1 MVVIGKWS
9 VKCKL
14 VEIIRNLCY
23 LQVFKLQLCKRM
35 MSCGMCRNQSYSN
48 INIDETIPH
57 LTNLPFLGD
66 LKNMSKRNKYKFNIK
81 KYKTLFFLRVCVCVL
96 VFIKIQQL
104 EINYVLSPT
113 SELFMGC
120 LGRGTFLPPA
130 PTTTGFGTSVIL
142 LFRLNGFGA
151 RTAAWTIAVI
161 LQLDALGGLKRSEA
175 WRKFQDLWNFDWNPT
190 LLFGGA
196 NRKIHT
202 STSL

>member
-1 MVVIGKWS
+1 M
-9 VKCKL
+9 
-14 VEIIRNLCY
+14 
-23 LQVFKLQLCKRM
+23 FLCKRM

-57 LTNLPFLGD
+57 LTNLPFGGD
-66 LKNMSKRNKYKFNIK
+66 FKNMSKRKVYQFNI
-81 KYKTLFFLRVCVCVL
+81 KYKTLFFFACVCVL
-96 VFIKIQQL
+96 VLIKIQQI
-104 EINYVLSPT
+104 EINYVLSQT

-175 WRKFQDLWNFDWNPT
+175 WRKLQDLWNFDWNPT

-202 STSL
+202 SKSL